1 MSYEALSPQ
10 ELCTGKS
17 VLDVISPDVI
27 EPVFRALTSS
37 TMWKELTC
45 FLVGALKLAGELC
58 PAVAAPVTDLCIQL
72 QNKLL
77 AA

>member
-1 MSYEALSPQ
+1 MYEPA
-10 ELCTGKS
+10 
-17 VLDVISPDVI
+17 
-27 EPVFRALTSS
+27 FRALTSS

-58 PAVAAPVTDLCIQL
+58 PAVGTAPVTDLCVQL

-77 AA
+77 ATQHFWWEACLILAPQPTET